1 MNAKSLVVS
10 TTAALL
16 IAVPALSHAQ
26 AQTANQG
33 LTRAQVVQDLVD
45 LESVGYQ
52 PSHGNDSSY
61 PNDILA
67 AEQRL
72 AAKKLAAREAA
83 RNAYGPN
90 AAAGADAGKR
100 AQ

>member
-1 MNAKSLVVS
+1 MNARSLVVS

-26 AQTANQG
+26 AANQG

-72 AAKKLAAREAA
+72 AAKKLAASEAA

>member
-10 TTAALL
+10 TTVALL
-16 IAVPALSHAQ
+16 IAVPALSRAQ
-26 AQTANQG
+26 AAKHG

-52 PSHGNDSSY
+52 PSHGNDASY

-72 AAKKLAAREAA
+72 AARKRAADEAG
-83 RNAYGPN
+83 RNAYGQN
-90 AAAGADAGKR
+90 AAAGAAAGKR
-100 AQ
+100 AP